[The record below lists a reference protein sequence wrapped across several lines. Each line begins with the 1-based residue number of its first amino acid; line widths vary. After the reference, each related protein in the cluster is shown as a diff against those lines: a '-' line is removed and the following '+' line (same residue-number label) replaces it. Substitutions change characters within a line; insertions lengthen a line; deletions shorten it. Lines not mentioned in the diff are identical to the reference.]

1 MNHIQMFKYV
11 QENDDIFNYDVRSLM
26 RTINNSLDLEK
37 MRKDLLLM
45 LKFTELKIEDE
56 TKYFD
61 SSFNP
66 KNETLLL
73 TNGE

>member
-1 MNHIQMFKYV
+1 MFKYV